1 MNRLLALTNGVSLAV
16 VIFVMGITAGSIF
29 SNVQTVNA
37 QNLSSAGIGNS
48 NTTTSLGDPFFV
60 EKGSIIGQR
69 VLSVSPQ
76 PQLEFTVVANA
87 TINGNISATNTGT
100 TVGDL
105 QPNGVFRS
113 TGQGFIMTQ
122 GGEVATYTSQVVGN
136 VTKDGRVL
144 SVGANFWSTP
154 STGELAFLNDMMNIF
169 RLESDRSGN
178 FSAMGWEWK

>member
-1 MNRLLALTNGVSLAV
+1 MKRLVALANRISSV
-16 VIFVMGITAGSIF
+16 VAIIVIGIKVGSIF
-29 SNVQTVNA
+29 SSVQTADA
-37 QNLSSAGIGNS
+37 QNLSSAGIDNS

-60 EKGSIIGQR
+60 EEGSIVGQR

-105 QPNGVFRS
+105 HPNGVFRS

-122 GGEVATYTSQVVGN
+122 NGEIATYTSQVVGN
-136 VTKDGRVL
+136 VTRDG
-144 SVGANFWSTP
+144 SWG
-154 STGELAFLNDMMNIF
+154 
-169 RLESDRSGN
+169 
-178 FSAMGWEWK
+178 